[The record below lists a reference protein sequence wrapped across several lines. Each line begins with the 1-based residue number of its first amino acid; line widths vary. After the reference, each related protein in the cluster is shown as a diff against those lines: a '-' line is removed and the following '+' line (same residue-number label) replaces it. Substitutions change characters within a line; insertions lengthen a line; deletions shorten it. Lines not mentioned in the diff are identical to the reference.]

1 VLVHSQKASAA
12 EYVASHST
20 LRRSPLA
27 HIARVL
33 GALLVTA
40 GCTALAPERPVH
52 PATVASAADAS
63 IQCNRQHVTGSLIA
77 TQVCTTKAQR
87 DGIQQS
93 TQEAKD
99 FFTNQV
105 NAACP
110 GTRGCTN

>member
-1 VLVHSQKASAA
+1 MLVHTPTASAA
-12 EYVASHST
+12 QYLARPSA

-27 HIARVL
+27 PMAGVL

-52 PATVASAADAS
+52 PATVASAADAG
-63 IQCNRQHVTGSLIA
+63 IQCNRQHVTGSLIT

-87 DGIQQS
+87 DGIEQS

-110 GTRGCTN
+110 GTRGCNN